1 MGTGERFMKIRKFF
15 VSFIP
20 KHVSNRTLLNI
31 YHALTL
37 FKVPS
42 RIREK
47 NYAVNCKQLNCEK
60 WNIWKNSS
68 AYIENQN
75 EWKNIRFG
83 MGLHHNMSYSGCEV
97 IASYNAW
104 KALKGSG
111 TPEQMAKLIL
121 DYETYGAAL
130 WGEFGTSPYAI
141 AKYFKKKG
149 FSVAAAHGN
158 DYTAVDV
165 IVNKYKVMIATVYN
179 DRNDITKQVHTVC
192 ITVDSNKRYI
202 LHNAYI
208 TNKSG
213 AYVESVPYA
222 ALTDAIRHISRYEP
236 KLIYLIGIKEG

>member
-1 MGTGERFMKIRKFF
+1 MECIRSFF

-20 KHVSNRTLLNI
+20 RHVSNRVFLNV
-31 YHALTL
+31 YHALTWI
-37 FKVPS
+37 KVPR

-47 NYAVNCKQLNCEK
+47 NYTFNCEQLKSKK
-60 WNIWKNSS
+60 WDAWNKSS

-97 IASYNAW
+97 IATYNAW

-111 TPEQMAKLIL
+111 SPEQMAQLIL
-121 DYETYGAAL
+121 DYETHGAAL

-141 AKYFKKKG
+141 EKYFKKNG
-149 FSVAAAHGN
+149 FSVTAAYGDEHA
-158 DYTAVDV
+158 AVDA
-165 IVNKYKVMIATVYN
+165 IGNSYKVMIATVYN

-192 ITVDSNKRYI
+192 ITVNSKKGYI

-208 TNKSG
+208 VNKSG
-213 AYVESVPYA
+213 IYVESAPYGTLA
-222 ALTDAIRHISRYEP
+222 EAIGHISRREP
-236 KLIYLIGIKEG
+236 KLIYLIGIDC

>member
-1 MGTGERFMKIRKFF
+1 MMCVRNFF

-20 KHVSNRTLLNI
+20 KHVSNRILLNI

-37 FKVPS
+37 FKVPR

-47 NYAVNCKQLNCEK
+47 NYTVNCKQLNREK
-60 WNIWKNSS
+60 WDMWNNVS

-104 KALKGSG
+104 KALKGIG

-121 DYETYGAAL
+121 DYETHGAAL

-141 AKYFKKKG
+141 AKYFRKNG
-149 FSVAAAHGN
+149 FSVSVAYGD
-158 DYTAVDV
+158 DYTAVNAID
-165 IVNKYKVMIATVYN
+165 NTYKVMIATVYN
-179 DRNDITKQVHTVC
+179 DRKDITKQVHTVC
-192 ITVDSNKRYI
+192 ITVDPNKGYI

-208 TNKSG
+208 VNKNRV
-213 AYVESVPYA
+213 YVESVPYGT
-222 ALTDAIRHISRYEP
+222 LTDAIGNISRYEP
-236 KLIYLIGIKEG
+236 KLIYLIGIGC

>member
-1 MGTGERFMKIRKFF
+1 MGTGERFMKSRKFF

-20 KHVSNRTLLNI
+20 KHVSNRALLNI

-37 FKVPS
+37 FKVPH

-47 NYAVNCKQLNCEK
+47 NYTVNCEQLNREK
-60 WNIWKNSS
+60 WDIWKSSS

-83 MGLHHNMSYSGCEV
+83 MGLHHNMSYSGCEI

-121 DYETYGAAL
+121 DYETHGAAL

-141 AKYFKKKG
+141 AKYFKKNG
-149 FSVAAAHGN
+149 FSVTAAYGD
-158 DYTAVDV
+158 DYTAVDA
-165 IVNKYKVMIATVYN
+165 IDDKYKVMIATVYN
-179 DRNDITKQVHTVC
+179 DRNDISKQVHTVC
-192 ITVDSNKRYI
+192 ITVDSKKEYI
-202 LHNAYI
+202 LHNAYLI
-208 TNKSG
+208 NKSG
-213 AYVESVPYA
+213 DYVESVPYA
-222 ALTDAIRHISRYEP
+222 TLADAIGHISRFEP
-236 KLIYLIGIKEG
+236 KLIYLIGIGF